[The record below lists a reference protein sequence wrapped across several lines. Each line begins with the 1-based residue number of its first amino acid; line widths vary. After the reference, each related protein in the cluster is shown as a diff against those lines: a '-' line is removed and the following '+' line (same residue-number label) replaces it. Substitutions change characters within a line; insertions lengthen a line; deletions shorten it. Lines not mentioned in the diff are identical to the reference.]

1 MCWVAQIDCNLVNNG
16 VMAREN
22 QTGGGADLLANVPWQ
37 HEAPVPLLK
46 NVMRLTA
53 PNPGMM
59 TGPGTNSYVVGT
71 ADTGYVVIDPG
82 PNDAAHL
89 QRLFEA
95 TRGDIRMIICTH
107 SHSDHSPGAKPLQ
120 ALCSPQ
126 PMIYGL
132 PSGPH
137 AGANSYFVPEKTLQN
152 NEQLRLVSRRLQADF
167 MGELQAG
174 HAESTSHTLKVIYT
188 PGHAANHVCLVL
200 EEDGLLFSGD
210 HILNGTTT
218 VINPPDGHMG
228 DYLDSLDVLTAACA
242 EYQIEHIL
250 PAHGYV
256 LEHAV
261 QVIAHLKAH
270 RLGREE
276 KIAGVMQAHP
286 DGTLDDWVAKA
297 YDDAP
302 KHLWP
307 VAKRSLL
314 AHVEHIRELD
324 AAKTPSH

>member
-1 MCWVAQIDCNLVNNG
+1 MVRTTQLLNPQSAVDFPAASSV
-16 VMAREN
+16 
-22 QTGGGADLLANVPWQ
+22 DLLATPPWQ
-37 HEAPVPLLK
+37 HETPVPLLA

-59 TGPGTNSYVVGT
+59 TGPGTNTYIVGT
-71 ADTGYVVIDPG
+71 VDAGYIVVDPG
-82 PNDAAHL
+82 PNDAVHL

-95 TRGDIRMIICTH
+95 TQGDIRMIVCTH
-107 SHSDHSPGAKPLQ
+107 SHSDHSPGAQPLQ
-120 ALCSPQ
+120 ALCSSPPQ
-126 PMIYGL
+126 IYGL

-137 AGANSYFVPEKTLQN
+137 AGANSYFVPDKTLRN
-152 NEQLRLVSRRLQADF
+152 NEQLRLVSRK
-167 MGELQAG
+167 
-174 HAESTSHTLKVIYT
+174 TTHTLKVIHT

-210 HILNGTTT
+210 HILNGSTT

-228 DYLDSLDVLTAACA
+228 DYLDSLDLLTATCA
-242 EYQIEHIL
+242 EYQIQHIL

-256 LEHAV
+256 LDHAV
-261 QVIAHLKAH
+261 RVIAHLKAH

-286 DGTLDDWVAKA
+286 EGTLDDWVAKA

-302 KHLWP
+302 KHLWA

-324 AAKTPSH
+324 KAKTPSH

>member
-1 MCWVAQIDCNLVNNG
+1 
-16 VMAREN
+16 MAREN
-22 QTGGGADLLANVPWQ
+22 QIVDADSLLATVSWQ
-37 HEAPVPLLK
+37 HEKPVALLK
-46 NVMRLTA
+46 NVQRLTA

-59 TGPGTNSYVVGT
+59 TGPGTNTYIVGT
-71 ADTGYVVIDPG
+71 ADTGYIVVDPG
-82 PNDAAHL
+82 PNEAEHL

-95 TRGDIRMIICTH
+95 TQGDILGIVCTH

-126 PMIYGL
+126 PLIYGL

-137 AGANSYFVPEKTLQN
+137 AGANSYFVPEKKLQN
-152 NEQLRLVSRRLQADF
+152 NEQLRLISRRLEVNLR
-167 MGELQAG
+167 GEN
-174 HAESTSHTLKVIYT
+174 AESTSHTLKVIYT

-210 HILNGTTT
+210 HILNGSTT

-242 EYQIEHIL
+242 EHQIQHIL

-256 LEHAV
+256 LDHAV

-302 KHLWP
+302 KHLWA

-314 AHVEHIRELD
+314 AHVEHIR
-324 AAKTPSH
+324 AVNKANTPSH

>member
-1 MCWVAQIDCNLVNNG
+1 MVRTAQLLNPQSAVEFPAASS
-16 VMAREN
+16 V
-22 QTGGGADLLANVPWQ
+22 DLLATPPWQ
-37 HEAPVPLLK
+37 HETPVPLLA

-59 TGPGTNSYVVGT
+59 TGPGTNTYIVGT
-71 ADTGYVVIDPG
+71 VDAGYIVVDPG
-82 PNDAAHL
+82 PNDAVHL

-95 TRGDIRMIICTH
+95 TRGDIRMIVCTH
-107 SHSDHSPGAKPLQ
+107 SHSDHSPGAQPLQ
-120 ALCSPQ
+120 ALCSSPPQ
-126 PMIYGL
+126 IYGL

-137 AGANSYFVPEKTLQN
+137 AGANSYFVPDKTLQN
-152 NEQLRLVSRRLQADF
+152 NEQLRLISRRLEVDLEGKNAKN
-167 MGELQAG
+167 
-174 HAESTSHTLKVIYT
+174 TSHTLKVIYT

-200 EEDGLLFSGD
+200 VEDGLLFSGD
-210 HILNGTTT
+210 HILNGSTT

-242 EYQIEHIL
+242 EHQIQYIL

-256 LEHAV
+256 LDHAAK
-261 QVIAHLKAH
+261 VIAHLKAH

-302 KHLWP
+302 KHLWA

-314 AHVEHIRELD
+314 AHVEHIR
-324 AAKTPSH
+324 AVNKTKTTSH

>member
-1 MCWVAQIDCNLVNNG
+1 MFFVTENDCNLDNNG
-16 VMAREN
+16 VMARKN
-22 QTGGGADLLANVPWQ
+22 QTIYSSSDEHTLLASVPWQ
-37 HEAPVPLLK
+37 HEKPVPLLK

-59 TGPGTNSYVVGT
+59 TGPGTNSYIIGT
-71 ADTGYVVIDPG
+71 VDTGYIVVDPG
-82 PNDAAHL
+82 PNDAAHI

-95 TRGDIRMIICTH
+95 TQGDILRIVCTH

-120 ALCSPQ
+120 ALCPSHPQ
-126 PMIYGL
+126 IYGL
-132 PSGPH
+132 PSGVH
-137 AGANSYFVPEKTLQN
+137 ASSNSYFTPDKILQN
-152 NEQLRLVSRRLQADF
+152 KEQLRLISRRLEADLTTTI
-167 MGELQAG
+167 E
-174 HAESTSHTLKVIYT
+174 VIFT
-188 PGHAANHVCLVL
+188 PGHAENHVCLALV
-200 EEDGLLFSGD
+200 EDGLLLSGD
-210 HILNGTTT
+210 HILNGSTT

-242 EYQIEHIL
+242 EHQIQHIL

-256 LEHAV
+256 LDHAER
-261 QVIAHLKAH
+261 VIAHLKAH

-297 YDDAP
+297 YDDVP
-302 KHLWP
+302 HHLWP

-314 AHVEHIRELD
+314 AHVEHIRSL
-324 AAKTPSH
+324 KPSSL